1 MVAAVVC
8 YLMLGMQVV
17 LSQVFKTLE
26 IEFDSLCPCQ
36 QNTVALNNSN
46 PFILYSVKTLLL
58 PYNVNSPSQIIKVQ
72 TMAEK
77 LPHCGNISARVKELE
92 ASGVTRTAIF
102 DSIQSFQNAPRSMKT
117 FYKLYRQDMDEVHA
131 ENVRQIGGKVVEQA
145 KEGDFKSQEF
155 YLRSKGGWSPQHT
168 EVIVEDDKEDTS
180 ALDKLMTL
188 LGKQ

>member
-1 MVAAVVC
+1 MVADVVC

-26 IEFDSLCPCQ
+26 IEFDSLYLCQ
-36 QNTVALNNSN
+36 TQLVALNNSN
-46 PFILYSVKTLLL
+46 PFSLYGSPL
-58 PYNVNSPSQIIKVQ
+58 PNTFKVQ